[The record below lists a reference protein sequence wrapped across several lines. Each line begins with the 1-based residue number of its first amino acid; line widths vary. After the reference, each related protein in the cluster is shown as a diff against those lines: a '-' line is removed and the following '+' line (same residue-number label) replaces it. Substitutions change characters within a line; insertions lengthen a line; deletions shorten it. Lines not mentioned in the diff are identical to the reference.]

1 MAVTL
6 ANVAGDGSTVTTADG
21 QTVPIEDS
29 ARKFVRAAVHER
41 LLAGAGPDEPLLT
54 TPGGAHPRPRW
65 VAAQASAARAT
76 FGLPLASG
84 AISGKTTTGGRWASR
99 WGLTLM
105 DLT

>member
-6 ANVAGDGSTVTTADG
+6 ANVAEDSGSVATAEG

-65 VAAQASAARAT
+65 VAAQASAARGT

-84 AISGKTTTGGRWASR
+84 AISGKTTTGDRWASR